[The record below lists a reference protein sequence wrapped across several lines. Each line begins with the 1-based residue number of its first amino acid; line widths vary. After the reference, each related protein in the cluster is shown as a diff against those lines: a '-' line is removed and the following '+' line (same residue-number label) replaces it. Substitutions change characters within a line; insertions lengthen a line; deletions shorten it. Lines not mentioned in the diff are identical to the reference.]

1 MKSQKIVPFI
11 TLSLLINL
19 TAMTI
24 VPATIA
30 AKNSN
35 ALTSSASKDS
45 HVAVNEF
52 QPTVSE
58 ERVGDKTFAVGTIL
72 VKAKPE
78 KIWEI
83 LTNYAN
89 QPELFSTVKKCQVVE
104 DKGAKKLVR
113 QIVCPKGSPMHFD
126 YIVEIDEVAPKL
138 MEWHRKSGALKD
150 VSGSWKL
157 EPDASK
163 HNTILTYSIYID
175 GGTFLPAWLLRGQS
189 KNQLPDVLNSIKG
202 AAERASASSATT
214 GSGAS

>member
-1 MKSQKIVPFI
+1 MKSQKFVSLV
-11 TLSLLINL
+11 TLSMLLNL
-19 TAMTI
+19 SAVTLL
-24 VPATIA
+24 PASTDAKSSKNTTEIISVA
-30 AKNSN
+30 A
-35 ALTSSASKDS
+35 
-45 HVAVNEF
+45 NEF

-58 ERVGDKTFAVGTIL
+58 QKIGDKTFAVGTVI

-83 LTNYAN
+83 LTDYSN

-113 QIVCPKGSPMHFD
+113 QVVCPKGSPMHFD
-126 YIVEIDEVAPKL
+126 YIVEIDETAPKL

-157 EPDASK
+157 EPDSTRR
-163 HNTILTYSIYID
+163 NTILTYSIYID

-202 AAERASASSATT
+202 AAERASANAATT